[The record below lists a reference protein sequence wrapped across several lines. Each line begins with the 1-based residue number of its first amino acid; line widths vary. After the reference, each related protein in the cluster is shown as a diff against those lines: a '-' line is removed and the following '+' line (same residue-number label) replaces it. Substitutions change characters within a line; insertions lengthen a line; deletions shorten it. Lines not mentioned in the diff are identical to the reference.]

1 MGSAKTALDTSVPC
15 FKSVEALQDGLAAKR
30 EFLPVDLYPR
40 DGTIELCKLEARV
53 AHLARSKAAELVLFN
68 TGMSAVQAA
77 IEVILDRE
85 GLLARDRRAPVLA
98 YSRQPYSQTAKFLA
112 KRMKCRG
119 IKVIGFDC
127 GSAESIKRVIDAHK
141 PDIIFAETVGNGPDV
156 PVLDAESLRAIVTRQ
171 LPASTLILDN
181 TLPLSTA
188 LPLAETFREGERLLV
203 IESGT
208 KSYTLNSEIMGLIYT
223 AHPGLLKD
231 LRTYRRET
239 GTMPGL
245 GSLDRIGSIL
255 PKAKRA
261 FDERNRR
268 LYQNTQ
274 DIALAI
280 YEPGVAEI
288 DWAVAHPALPTH
300 RNHKFVEEHYPH
312 GVTPLFFLQCTGAA
326 DQFELARRL
335 WEHPGVRKHADLGQS
350 FGFDRARILPREDAP
365 AVRIAGGAHTN
376 AAELGK
382 ALKEAARGR
391 H

>member
-1 MGSAKTALDTSVPC
+1 MGSAKSDLEVSVPC

-85 GLLARDRRAPVLA
+85 GLLARGRAPVLA

-112 KRMKCRG
+112 KRMKQRG
-119 IKVIGFDC
+119 IKVVGFDC
-127 GSAESIKRVIDAHK
+127 GSAGSIKQVISDHQ
-141 PDIIFAETVGNGPDV
+141 PDIVFAETVGNGPDV
-156 PVLDAESLRAIVTRQ
+156 PVLDTESLRAIVAKQ

-188 LPLAETFREGERLLV
+188 LPLAETFRQGERLLV

-208 KSYTLNSEIMGLIYT
+208 KSYTLNSEIMGLIYS

-255 PKAKRA
+255 PKTKRA

-274 DIALAI
+274 DTALAV
-280 YEPGVAEI
+280 YEPEAKGT

-300 RNHKFVEEHYPH
+300 RNHQFVKEHYPH
-312 GVTPLFFLQCTGAA
+312 GVTPLFFIQCTGTA

-335 WEHPGVRKHADLGQS
+335 WKHPGVRKHADLGQS

-382 ALKEAARGR
+382 AIKEALLG
-391 H
+391 